1 MKSGSAVLSS
11 HSENLLKYGK
21 IILEN
26 G

>member
-1 MKSGSAVLSS
+1 MKSGSAALSS